1 MKRIY
6 MDHNATTPLREE
18 VLEAMLP
25 YLREE
30 FGNASSLYSF
40 GTRARRAVESA
51 RERVAA
57 ALGAQPREVVFTGC
71 GTESDNQ
78 AIKGVA
84 FANRSKGDHIVTSRV
99 EHKAVLET
107 CQYLEKQ
114 GFRVTYLPVDQYGT
128 VNPDDVARAIT
139 GRTVLVSVMF
149 ANNEVGTIQPIAEIG
164 QVCREREVYFHTDAI
179 QAVGKLPVGV
189 EPLGVDL
196 LSLSAHKFYG
206 PKGVGALYVRKGVK
220 IDPLLHGGHQEWGY
234 RAATENVAG
243 IVGLGKALEL
253 RLGEM
258 EAEAERLTALRER
271 LYAGI
276 VARVAHV
283 YLNGHPTRRLPGTLS
298 VSFEYIEGEGI
309 IMGLDLAGVAVSSGS
324 ACTSASLEPSH
335 VLVAMGVPPAVAQG
349 SIRFSLGRENTEAD
363 VDYVLETLPPIVE
376 RLRAMS
382 MFSPEAP
389 FSEEAGPR
397 RGRKEGKEG
406 REGNE
411 EKGSREQGVEEQRGN
426 DAVWLV
432 Q

>member
-1 MKRIY
+1 MSHIY
-6 MDHNATTPLREE
+6 MDHNATTPLRQE

-30 FGNASSLYSF
+30 FGNASSLHSF
-40 GTRARRAVESA
+40 GIRARRAIETA
-51 RERVAA
+51 REKIAA
-57 ALGAQPREVVFTGC
+57 ALGAQPREIVFTGC

-84 FANRSKGDHIVTSRV
+84 FASQTNRSKGDHIVTTRI
-99 EHKAVLET
+99 EHKAVLQT

-114 GFRVTYLPVDQYGT
+114 GFRVTYLPVDECGV
-128 VNPDDVARAIT
+128 VNPDDAAQAIT
-139 GRTVLVSVMF
+139 DRTALASIMF
-149 ANNEVGTIQPIAEIG
+149 ANNEVGTIQPVAEIAA
-164 QVCREREVYFHTDAI
+164 VCREKGVYFHTDAV
-179 QAVGKLPVGV
+179 QAVGKLPVDVGQ
-189 EPLGVDL
+189 LGLDM

-220 IDPLLHGGHQEWGY
+220 IDPLLHGGHQEWGQ

-258 EAEAERLTALRER
+258 EAEAARLIALRER
-271 LYAGI
+271 LYEGI
-276 VARVAHV
+276 TARIDHV
-283 YLNGHPTRRLPGTLS
+283 YLNGHPIKRLPNTLALC
-298 VSFEYIEGEGI
+298 FDYIEGEAI

-335 VLVAMGVPPAVAQG
+335 VLLAMGVHSALAQG
-349 SIRFSLGRENTEAD
+349 SIRFSLGRGNTEED

-382 MFSPEAP
+382 MFSEQSPYP
-389 FSEEAGPR
+389 EEAGPR
-397 RGRKEGKEG
+397 R
-406 REGNE
+406 
-411 EKGSREQGVEEQRGN
+411 RGH
-426 DAVWLV
+426 
-432 Q
+432 